1 MTVARHGEG
10 VLISQSRKER
20 RGHADEKFRFFHFH
34 LPMALPSFLSL
45 KSLWTLLILEVI
57 LWGIYPCSSVWI
69 RGLNSSVLV
78 GQQVAIPRH
87 QTTLE
92 PFQLVT

>member
-10 VLISQSRKER
+10 VLISQSRKERRGHADEKFRFFHFHLPMALPCVLISQSRKER

-45 KSLWTLLILEVI
+45 KSLWT
-57 LWGIYPCSSVWI
+57 
-69 RGLNSSVLV
+69 
-78 GQQVAIPRH
+78 
-87 QTTLE
+87 
-92 PFQLVT
+92 F